1 MLGVKL
7 NTIFIIYFQ
16 AGNSVRLSVHM
27 KIEPIPGILLP
38 RAFRRLDY
46 IPGSSCLNFQKKY
59 HRPDTRTIC
68 TCFERKVRVVKA
80 HMCLLSLHLHGNTP
94 CFTSKYTNQLPN
106 SAFHE
111 NIAFNRSPVNRA
123 ERISYFIQH
132 IRFGGQQRC
141 ALLKYVC
148 LPFFPRPPVGL
159 LHGPGSCG
167 SQNTPSQP

>member
-1 MLGVKL
+1 MLGVRL

-16 AGNSVRLSVHM
+16 AGNSVRLPASVHM
-27 KIEPIPGILLP
+27 KFEPMPDMLLT
-38 RAFRRLDY
+38 RAFRRLY
-46 IPGSSCLNFQKKY
+46 HVPGSSCLNFQKNIIDLTPEQY
-59 HRPDTRTIC
+59 AHASNAN
-68 TCFERKVRVVKA
+68 VRVVKA
-80 HMCLLSLHLHGNTP
+80 HMCLLSLHLNGNTP

-106 SAFHE
+106 SSFHE

-148 LPFFPRPPVGL
+148 LPFFPPQTATCRIAARAG
-159 LHGPGSCG
+159 
-167 SQNTPSQP
+167 